1 MAAQIPTDTEN
12 RLLLFLIG
20 MADSKEGVIAKGNF
34 PIRFSRGFLK
44 NKKGA
49 LNILL

>member
-12 RLLLFLIG
+12 RLLFFLIG
-20 MADSKEGVIAKGNF
+20 MADGVIAKGNF

-49 LNILL
+49 LNNLL